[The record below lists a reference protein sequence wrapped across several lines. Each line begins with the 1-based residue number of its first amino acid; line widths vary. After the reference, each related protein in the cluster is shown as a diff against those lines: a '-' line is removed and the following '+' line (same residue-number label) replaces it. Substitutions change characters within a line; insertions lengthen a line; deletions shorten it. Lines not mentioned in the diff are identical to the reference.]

1 MSEEQ
6 KSPKHAREERLET
19 ADLNELYSATDNFIL
34 KVLCKKV
41 MAMELC
47 LSGVVDALK
56 SVGLIE
62 VVDELP
68 DEVEENEESDND

>member
-6 KSPKHAREERLET
+6 KSPKHAREGSLEK
-19 ADLNELYSATDNFIL
+19 ADLNELYSATDNFVL
-34 KVLCKKV
+34 KVLCKKM

-56 SVGLIE
+56 AVGLIE

-68 DEVEENEESDND
+68 AEEDEESDND